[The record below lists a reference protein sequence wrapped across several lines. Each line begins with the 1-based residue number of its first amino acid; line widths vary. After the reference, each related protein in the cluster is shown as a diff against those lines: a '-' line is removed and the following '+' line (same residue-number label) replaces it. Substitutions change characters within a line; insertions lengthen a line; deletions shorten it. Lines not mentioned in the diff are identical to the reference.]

1 MHNGSWII
9 ENRLAN
15 GERKDKGKGEQ
26 TLLIGGKGTSEGA
39 TWNREQVEVKI
50 GDAMIQYL
58 MYKPSDHQITS
69 IHAPRA
75 LRRSHP
81 HATR

>member
-1 MHNGSWII
+1 MEAGSLKIDWPM
-9 ENRLAN
+9 ENAN
-15 GERKDKGKGEQ
+15 TRGKGEQ

-39 TWNREQVEVKI
+39 TWNRKHVGVKI

-58 MYKPSDHQITS
+58 IYKPSDHQITS